1 MPHYCLLSCFLLL
14 FWKGQKS
21 TQNRVIQ
28 SYCQRW
34 NGHRFLSDL
43 QRKLFKCEEGIP
55 FESAVLLDHHID
67 KTQDHWDLIPVGRRP
82 ESCFQCDIFSL
93 LPFLSKENFCLEESH
108 SPYLRFTSFI
118 ANLEAVVSEVAAP
131 QMRVLGLPT
140 SAAWNVCVCLRE
152 PWAHPPAASWPC

>member
-67 KTQDHWDLIPVGRRP
+67 KTQDHGILFLLGGGLNLVFSAISFPSYPSFLRKTFAWKSHARHTWDLLPLLLTWKLLCPKLLLRRWGFSGCPQVQP
-82 ESCFQCDIFSL
+82 EMHVF
-93 LPFLSKENFCLEESH
+93 
-108 SPYLRFTSFI
+108 
-118 ANLEAVVSEVAAP
+118 V
-131 QMRVLGLPT
+131 
-140 SAAWNVCVCLRE
+140 
-152 PWAHPPAASWPC
+152 